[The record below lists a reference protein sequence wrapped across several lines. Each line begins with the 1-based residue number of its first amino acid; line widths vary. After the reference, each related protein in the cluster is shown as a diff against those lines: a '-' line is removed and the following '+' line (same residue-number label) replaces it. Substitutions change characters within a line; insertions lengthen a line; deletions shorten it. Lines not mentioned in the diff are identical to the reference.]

1 MSYYEQVANWISDNT
16 KGARIGQDSGSG
28 GAPQQA
34 QDPWGT
40 DRRYRPGDAGSSS
53 TYGQRKLPQR
63 TYLDINEGNV
73 QNAITKI
80 SESSQQ
86 LLESGKIAK
95 DGALTPE
102 DTQMLQ
108 TLVDQMS
115 KSPKDPH
122 PTGEQIAALM
132 KVASGWPTASRVP
145 GVAVLARLAIS
156 AAFVSSTSAGESTI
170 IETAAAAGLFEPKQ
184 VTANNAVHTLRLLVN
199 LFATDGGRMILDG
212 TFDRALTLVRPFA
225 SDPESPAQAKALSTL
240 YLNFAV
246 LLASQAPASGQARV
260 REARAKTLL
269 TDIAVLLE
277 CESPHAGDSEVLFR
291 TLCALGTLF
300 TLGEDFRREMKM
312 GASGTLHFV
321 GTKAGASDQR
331 VKEVVQE
338 IRDELR

>member
-28 GAPQQA
+28 GPPQQSRDA
-34 QDPWGT
+34 WGT
-40 DRRYRPGDAGSSS
+40 ERRYRPGDAGSSS

-63 TYLDINEGNV
+63 TFLDIVEGNA

-86 LLESGKIAK
+86 LLNSGKIAK

-102 DTQMLQ
+102 DTQALSS
-108 TLVDQMS
+108 LVEQIN
-115 KSPKDPH
+115 KSPKDSH
-122 PTGEQIAALM
+122 PTTEQIAALM
-132 KVASGWPTASRVP
+132 KVASDWPTATRVP
-145 GVAVLARLAIS
+145 GVAILARLAVS
-156 AAFVSSTSAGESTI
+156 PAFVSSTSAGERTI
-170 IETAAAAGLFEPKQ
+170 IDKVASTGLLEPKQ
-184 VTANNAVHTLRLLVN
+184 VTANNAVHAIRLLVN
-199 LFATDGGRMILDG
+199 LFASDGGRMIIDG
-212 TFDRALTLVRPFA
+212 SFDTTLNLVRPFA
-225 SDPESPAQAKALSTL
+225 SEPESPAQFKALSTL

-246 LLASQAPASGQARV
+246 LLASNAPAATNTRTK
-260 REARAKTLL
+260 EARAKTLL

-277 CESPHAGDSEVLFR
+277 CESSHAGESEGLFR
-291 TLCALGTLF
+291 TLCALGTLL
-300 TLGEDFRREMKM
+300 TLGEDFRRQVKM

-321 GTKAGASDQR
+321 GTKAGASEAR